1 MHLELAQE
9 SHNEELLEFYSRFP
23 LENVIQLKL
32 DRGRDFFKYYNLQS
46 DKYVS
51 YILRDD
57 KSTNIMGHVS
67 FIIETVMIEGKQ
79 TRIAWS
85 RDLRIS
91 SDRRAILSW
100 TEHTKSVF
108 VEVRKLFNVDYFL
121 TMLNMNEVVALNTFT
136 RPRSQKRFL
145 PRYFLYRKFDLVS
158 LHGQFPFTYP
168 PDSSLKIRRGN
179 PNQADLYLNY
189 LMKKNQESSFSL
201 YSDRD
206 SFLEMMERWTSLSWE
221 DFFIA
226 FDAKDNIVG
235 ILSSWSSAGVQDYIP
250 LRYTLRAHNFRQ
262 FLKFGKLFSWCRTL
276 TKPFHRIKIEAA
288 LNFRSLNHIY
298 VDHPDVFHSLL
309 WKAFEEARDNEFLVY
324 VRDRKNI
331 SLKPPLGW
339 ISAEQTYGM
348 YCTVLP
354 DEEVPPF
361 LHPIHEG
368 IMNVETTR
376 LI

>member
-1 MHLELAQE
+1 MT
-9 SHNEELLEFYSRFP
+9 HNEELLDFYGRFP
-23 LENVIQLKL
+23 LENYIQLKL
-32 DRGRDFFKYYNLQS
+32 DRGRDFFKYYNIQS
-46 DKYVS
+46 DQFVS

-57 KSTNIMGHVS
+57 NSAILGHVS
-67 FIIETVMIEGKQ
+67 FIIETALIEGKA

-91 SDRRAILSW
+91 SERKAILHW
-100 TEHTKSVF
+100 AEHTKSVF
-108 VEVRKLFNVDYFL
+108 DEVRKIFAVDYFM
-121 TMLNMNEVVALNTFT
+121 TALNMNEVVALNTFT

-158 LHGQFPFTYP
+158 LHGQFPFTYQ
-168 PDSSLKIRRGN
+168 PDSKLKIRRGN
-179 PNQADLYLNY
+179 PKQADLYLDY
-189 LMKKNQESSFSL
+189 LFKKNQSYAFSL
-201 YSDRD
+201 YSTREN
-206 SFLEMMERWTSLSWE
+206 FLEMMERWTSLSWE

-235 ILSSWSSAGVQDYIP
+235 MLSSWSSAGVQDFIP

-262 FLKFGKLFSWCRTL
+262 FLKFGKMFSWTRTL
-276 TKPFHRIKIEAA
+276 TKPFHRLKIEAA

-309 WKAFEEARDNEFLVY
+309 WKAFDEARDNEFLVY

-331 SLKPPLGW
+331 NLKPPLGW

-354 DEEVPPF
+354 DEEIPSF
-361 LHPIHEG
+361 LHPSHEG
-368 IMNVETTR
+368 LMNLETTR
-376 LI
+376 FL

>member
-1 MHLELAQE
+1 MRLELAQM
-9 SHNEELLEFYSRFP
+9 SNNEELLEFYGRFP

-32 DRGRDFFKYYNLQS
+32 DRSRDFFKYYNIQS
-46 DKYVS
+46 DQFVS

-57 KSTNIMGHVS
+57 IGHILGHVG
-67 FIIETVMIEGKQ
+67 FIIETAMIEGKS

-91 SDRRAILSW
+91 PERKAILHW

-108 VEVRKLFNVDYFL
+108 EEVRKIFGVEYFL
-121 TMLNMNEVVALNTFT
+121 TTLSMNEVVALNTFT
-136 RPRSQKRFL
+136 RPRTQKRFL
-145 PRYFLYRKFDLVS
+145 PRYFLYRKFELVS
-158 LHGQFPFTYP
+158 LHGQFPFTHA
-168 PDSSLKIRRGN
+168 PDSKLKIRRGN
-179 PNQADLYLNY
+179 PNQADQYLDY
-189 LMKKNQESSFSL
+189 LLKKNRDYAFSL
-201 YSDRD
+201 YSDREN
-206 SFLEMMERWTSLSWE
+206 FLDMMDRWSSLSWE

-226 FDAKDNIVG
+226 FDSKDNIVG
-235 ILSSWSSAGVQDYIP
+235 IMSSWSSAGVQDYIP

-262 FLKFGKLFSWCRTL
+262 FLKFGKMFSWSRTL

-339 ISAEQTYGM
+339 ISAEQTYGL

-354 DEEVPPF
+354 DEEVPSF
-361 LHPIHEG
+361 LHPSHQG
-368 IMNVETTR
+368 IMNIETTR
-376 LI
+376 LL

>member
-1 MHLELAQE
+1 MRLELAQM
-9 SHNEELLEFYSRFP
+9 SNNEELLEFYSRFP

-46 DKYVS
+46 DQFVT

-57 KSTNIMGHVS
+57 KDNSILGLVS
-67 FIIETVMIEGKQ
+67 FIVETALVEGKT

-100 TEHTKSVF
+100 TEHIKSVF
-108 VEVRKLFNVDYFL
+108 EEVRKIFAIDYFL
-121 TMLNMNEVVALNTFT
+121 TALNMNEVVALNTFT

-158 LHGQFPFTYP
+158 LHGHFPFTYP
-168 PDSSLKIRRGN
+168 PDSNLKIRRGN
-179 PNQADLYLNY
+179 PHQSDQYIDYL
-189 LMKKNQESSFSL
+189 LKKNQDYAFSQ
-201 YSDRD
+201 YSNRE
-206 SFLEMMERWTSLSWE
+206 SFLEMMDRWTSLSWE

-226 FDAKDNIVG
+226 FDVKDNIVG
-235 ILSSWSSAGVQDYIP
+235 MMSSWSSAGVQDFIP
-250 LRYTLRAHNFRQ
+250 LRYPLRAHNFRQ
-262 FLKFGKLFSWCRTL
+262 FLKFGKMFSWSRTL

-298 VDHPDVFHSLL
+298 VDHPDIFHSLL
-309 WKAFEEARDNEFLVY
+309 WKAYEEARDNEFLVY

-331 SLKPPLGW
+331 SLKPPRGW
-339 ISAEQTYGM
+339 ISAEQTYGL

-354 DEEVPPF
+354 DEEIPPF
-361 LHPIHEG
+361 LHPSHEG
-368 IMNVETTR
+368 IMNIETTR
-376 LI
+376 LL